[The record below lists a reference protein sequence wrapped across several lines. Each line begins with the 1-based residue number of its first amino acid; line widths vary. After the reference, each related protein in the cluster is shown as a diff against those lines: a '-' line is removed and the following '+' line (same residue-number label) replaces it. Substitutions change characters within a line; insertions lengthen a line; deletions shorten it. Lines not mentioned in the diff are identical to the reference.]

1 MADMWKMDFDK
12 VKELIEE
19 DVVKDYAAQK
29 ALEIITAAA
38 VEK

>member
-1 MADMWKMDFDK
+1 MAEAWKLEPAK

-19 DVVKDYAAQK
+19 DVRKDYAAQK
-29 ALEIITAAA
+29 ALEIITDAA